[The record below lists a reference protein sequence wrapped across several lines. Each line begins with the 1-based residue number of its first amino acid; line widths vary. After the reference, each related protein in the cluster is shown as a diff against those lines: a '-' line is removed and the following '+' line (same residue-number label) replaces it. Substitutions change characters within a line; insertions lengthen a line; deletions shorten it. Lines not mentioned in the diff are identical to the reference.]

1 MKRLLISVIFL
12 SFGFAAY
19 PQSKQFNQI
28 DLSGAFFKNNVF
40 RFRKMDGGGYN
51 DTGDGYRF
59 GLQYSRLL
67 TDKIWLNTGFG
78 YLKTSN
84 VWHGDFIGPFTPR
97 ISGTQESFII
107 QIPVRIR
114 VDVIN
119 WLYFKTGLTIDFQTN
134 NKAGNYVD
142 NQSGV
147 GFSLVG
153 GIDLKLTK
161 SIHFN
166 IEPELG
172 ITSLIYLDR
181 NKAQEHFLLTGINFN
196 IGYRF

>member
-1 MKRLLISVIFL
+1 MKRLLISAIL
-12 SFGFAAY
+12 IALGLISY
-19 PQSKQFNQI
+19 SQSKHSNQI
-28 DLSGAFFKNNVF
+28 DLSGSIFRNNVF
-40 RFRKMDGGGYN
+40 RYRTMDGGGHTEN
-51 DTGDGYRF
+51 GDGFRF
-59 GLQYSRLL
+59 GLQYSKLI
-67 TDKIWLNTGFG
+67 TDKIWFNTGFG
-78 YLKTSN
+78 YLKASN
-84 VWHGDFIGPFTPR
+84 VWHGDFIGPFSPQL
-97 ISGTQESFII
+97 SGSQETFII
-107 QIPVRIR
+107 SIPVRMR
-114 VDVIN
+114 LDLLN

-153 GIDLKLTK
+153 GIDLKVSK

-172 ITSLIYLDR
+172 ITSLIYFDR
-181 NKAQEHFLLTGINFN
+181 KKSQQHFLLTGINFN

>member
-1 MKRLLISVIFL
+1 MEGS
-12 SFGFAAY
+12 
-19 PQSKQFNQI
+19 
-28 DLSGAFFKNNVF
+28 
-40 RFRKMDGGGYN
+40 GYN

-84 VWHGDFIGPFTPR
+84 VWHGDFIWPFTPR

-107 QIPVRIR
+107 QVPVRMR
-114 VDVIN
+114 YDLFN

-172 ITSLIYLDR
+172 ITSLIYFER
-181 NKAQEHFLLTGINFN
+181 KKTQEHFLLTGINFLILD
-196 IGYRF
+196 IGFNR